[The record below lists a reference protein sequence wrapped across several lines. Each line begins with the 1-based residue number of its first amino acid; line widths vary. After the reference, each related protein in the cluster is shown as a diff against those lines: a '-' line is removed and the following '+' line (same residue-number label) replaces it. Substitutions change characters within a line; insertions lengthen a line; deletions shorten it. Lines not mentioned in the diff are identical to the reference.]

1 MLSLA
6 TERESLAKA
15 DQDIT
20 EGEERITRQIDLIQ
34 RLRRGGY
41 GVAAAETLL
50 EALRQTLQ
58 TWREHRDEILRT
70 IARLESLEIERA
82 AKPSLG
88 RLD

>member
-6 TERESLAKA
+6 TERETLAKA

-20 EGEERITRQIDLIQ
+20 EGEERIIHQVDLIQ
-34 RLRRGGY
+34 RLHRGGY
-41 GVAAAETLL
+41 SVAAAETLL
-50 EALRQTLQ
+50 ETLRQTLQ

-70 IARLESLEIERA
+70 ITRLECLEIERA
-82 AKPSLG
+82 AKPAPR